1 MTDSPSV
8 YCPSPIIGDSKLRP
22 TSKRWNVFPRAPE
35 AHFARFPDLPPLIAQ
50 ILHNRLIREPDQ
62 VRQFLGRQPSATTD
76 PFQLKGMPEA
86 VARLRRAIHA
96 GELIAVYGDYD
107 ADGVTATAL
116 AIQTLAALGGKVR
129 HYIPNRFDEGYGLNV
144 NALTRLSQEDVRVV
158 LTVDCGI
165 RSVKEVIH
173 GNHLG
178 LDIILTDH
186 HYPEGGIPPALAVI
200 NPKQADCSYPF
211 KQLAGVGL
219 AFKLA
224 HALMQAEYPNMGGS
238 PPLAEDDLLDLV
250 ALGTVADLAP
260 LTGENRALVA
270 RGLARLNAP
279 QRVGVQMLMAQAG
292 VQPGKVGADTIGFI
306 LGPRLNAAGRL
317 ESALAAYEL
326 LVTQDIFRA
335 SQLAQQLEGQ
345 NRKRQLMTQAAVEEA
360 RQEIL
365 EDGVSHL
372 LYLIARPAF
381 NLGIVGLVS
390 SQLTEEFY
398 RPTLVARPHN
408 GFTRGSARSIPGF
421 HITRALDECADLLER
436 HGGHSAAAGFTVK
449 NENLPALRAK
459 LLAIAERELAGVE
472 LIPEL
477 KIDARLNLR
486 GINRRRV
493 EDLLTARA
501 AGRPVDKE
509 QGSHGL
515 QIVDGLEQLHPWGEG
530 NEAPVFVSYGLELK
544 GKRLIGTDEDH
555 LKLVLHDGKQTWDAI
570 AFRQGNWHDHLSTYV
585 DVAYTLEINEW
596 NGRQRLQL
604 NVKDIRPAESLEE

>member
-1 MTDSPSV
+1 LP
-8 YCPSPIIGDSKLRP
+8 P
-22 TSKRWNVFPRAPE
+22 TSKRWNVSPRAPE
-35 AHFARFPDLPPLIAQ
+35 AQFARFPALPPLIVQ
-50 ILHNRLIREPDQ
+50 ILHNRRIREPDQ
-62 VRQFLGRQPSATTD
+62 VRQFLARRPSDTTD
-76 PFQLKGMPEA
+76 PFQLKGMSEA
-86 VARLRRAIHA
+86 VARLRRALKS
-96 GELIAVYGDYD
+96 GELIAIYGDYD
-107 ADGVTATAL
+107 VDGVTATAL
-116 AIQTLAALGGKVR
+116 MMQTLAALGGEVR
-129 HYIPNRFDEGYGLNV
+129 HYIPNRFDEGYGLNID
-144 NALTRLSQEDVRVV
+144 ALTRLAQEGVRVV

-165 RSVKEVIH
+165 RSVKEVVH

-186 HYPEGGIPPALAVI
+186 HRPEGEIPPALAIV
-200 NPKQADCSYPF
+200 NPKQPDCSYPF
-211 KQLAGVGL
+211 EQLAGVGL

-224 HALMQAEYPNMGGS
+224 QAVMQTEYPKMEGF
-238 PPLAEDDLLDLV
+238 PPLTEHDLLDLV

-260 LTGENRALVA
+260 LTDENRALVA
-270 RGLARLNAP
+270 RGLERLNAP
-279 QRVGVQMLMAQAG
+279 HRVGVQMLMAQAG
-292 VQPGKVGADTIGFI
+292 VQPGRVSADTIGFV

-335 SQLAQQLEGQ
+335 GQLARQLEDQ

-365 EDGVSHL
+365 EDGVSRP
-372 LYLIARPAF
+372 LYLITRPAF

-398 RPTLVARPHN
+398 RPTLVARPHKT
-408 GFTRGSARSIPGF
+408 FTRGSARSIPGF
-421 HITRALDECADLLER
+421 HITHALDECADLLER

-449 NENLPALRAK
+449 NENVPALRAK

-501 AGRPVDKE
+501 AGRPVDNE
-509 QGSHGL
+509 QGGHGL
-515 QIVDGLEQLHPWGEG
+515 QIMDGLEQLHPLGEG
-530 NEAPVFVSYGLELK
+530 NEAPVFVSYGLEVK
-544 GKRLIGTDEDH
+544 GKRLIGTDGGH

-570 AFRQGNWHDHLSTYV
+570 AFRQGDWHDYLSTHV
-585 DVAYTLEINEW
+585 DVAYGLEINEW

-604 NVKDIRPAESLEE
+604 NVKDIRPAESIEE